1 MIDLQERASE
11 RKNFFNRL
19 LLIYI
24 FFTFLFG
31 LIIFRTYTLQ
41 VSSFSDYEIA
51 ALKNK
56 TREILVQPKRGI
68 IYDRHGEII
77 VNNIP
82 SYNLIIQPS
91 FEMNLDLLFKDIGS
105 YISFSDE
112 EIKHAY
118 DNFKNKAS
126 LNRELVI
133 KQGLTQ
139 EEIAKFEVR
148 NHRYENLSAIKTF
161 S

>member
-1 MIDLQERASE
+1 MIDLQERVSE

-77 VNNIP
+77 VNNTP

-91 FEMNLDLLFKDIGS
+91 FEMNLDLLFEDMGS
-105 YISFSDE
+105 YISFSNAE
-112 EIKHAY
+112 MKYAY

-126 LNRELVI
+126 LKISV
-133 KQGLTQ
+133 
-139 EEIAKFEVR
+139 FD
-148 NHRYENLSAIKTF
+148 S
-161 S
+161 